1 MNPFSLDGKR
11 VVVTGASSGIG
22 RQCAVACAAMGA
34 SVALLGR
41 DRERLGRTL
50 GAMDPAGGHH
60 IFTADLADEAAV
72 VALARALGEECG
84 RVHGLVH
91 CAGISATLP
100 LRSTTRARIDALF
113 QTNVASALYLTRE
126 IVRPGRFAAE
136 GGSVLFLS
144 SVMGSRGETGKTL
157 YSMTKGALLAGAR
170 SLACELAPRRIR
182 VNTVSPGAV
191 ITPINE
197 TLPHIADPEKR
208 RRLEERHPLG
218 LGTPEDI
225 AHACV
230 YLLSDAARWVT
241 GADLVVDG
249 GYSAG

>member
-1 MNPFSLDGKR
+1 
-11 VVVTGASSGIG
+11 
-22 RQCAVACAAMGA
+22 
-34 SVALLGR
+34 
-41 DRERLGRTL
+41 
-50 GAMDPAGGHH
+50 
-60 IFTADLADEAAV
+60 
-72 VALARALGEECG
+72 
-84 RVHGLVH
+84 
-91 CAGISATLP
+91 
-100 LRSTTRARIDALF
+100 
-113 QTNVASALYLTRE
+113 
-126 IVRPGRFAAE
+126 
-136 GGSVLFLS
+136 
-144 SVMGSRGETGKTL
+144 MGSRGETGKTL

-208 RRLEERHPLG
+208 RKLEERHPLG
-218 LGTPEDI
+218 LGTPEDV

-249 GYSAG
+249 GYSAR

>member
-1 MNPFSLDGKR
+1 MNPFGLEGKR
-11 VVVTGASSGIG
+11 VVVSGASSGIG
-22 RQCAVACAAMGA
+22 RQCALACAAMGA
-34 SVALLGR
+34 SVALIGR

-50 GAMDPAGGHH
+50 ASIDPAGGHRL
-60 IFTADLADEAAV
+60 FAADLTDEAAV
-72 VALARALGEECG
+72 VALARALGETCG

-91 CAGISATLP
+91 CAGASATLP

-113 QTNVASALYLTRE
+113 HVNVYSALYLTRE
-126 IVRPGRFAAE
+126 IARAGSFAAE
-136 GGSVLFLS
+136 GGSVLFIS

-208 RRLEERHPLG
+208 RKLEERHPLG
-218 LGTPEDI
+218 LGTPEDV

-249 GYSAG
+249 GYSAR